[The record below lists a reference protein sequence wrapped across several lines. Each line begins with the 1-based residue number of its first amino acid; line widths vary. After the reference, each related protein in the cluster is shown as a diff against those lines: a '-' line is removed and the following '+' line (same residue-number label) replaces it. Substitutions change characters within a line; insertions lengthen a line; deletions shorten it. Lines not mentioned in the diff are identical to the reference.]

1 MHVDLEFIL
10 LITELYI
17 NGLYTRLFRRSVFI
31 YAYLH
36 KEVIIDMQIIK
47 MVNGKLVTTPLTKET
62 ILKIIKDENKKDK

>member
-47 MVNGKLVTTPLTKET
+47 MVNGKLESTPLTKQQ
-62 ILKIIKDENKKDK
+62 ILDLALGKNKKDK

>member
-17 NGLYTRLFRRSVFI
+17 NGLYTRLFIRSVFI

-36 KEVIIDMQIIK
+36 KEVIIGMQIIK
-47 MVNGKLVTTPLTKET
+47 MVNGKLVSTPLTKQQ
-62 ILKIIKDENKKDK
+62 ILDLALGKNKKDK